1 MGDSHYNSLQVG
13 LNRRFSHGLQGQL
26 SYTWSKCI
34 DNTSGTSGLEGGAP
48 WTDPLAGNYDEG
60 RCQFD
65 RSQFVKFSSV
75 YSFPFKGNVLVERVA
90 TERQLYVLERCAVER
105 TARV

>member
-13 LNRRFSHGLQGQL
+13 LNRRFSHNIQGQL

-48 WTDPLAGNYDEG
+48 WVDPLAGNYDEG

-65 RSQFVKFSSV
+65 RSQFCEVQQRLLIS
-75 YSFPFKGNVLVERVA
+75 L
-90 TERQLYVLERCAVER
+90 
-105 TARV
+105 